1 MNNKSIKKDKQ
12 LFSCE
17 YCDYNTSIKCNYE
30 RHILTPKHK
39 KNKYNNKTKNYIYG
53 CECGKKYKY
62 QSGLSSHKH
71 KCKLVKIKNVPEENN
86 KNETTNLEEIF
97 KNMIE
102 KNNDFKNIIIQQQSE
117 NHELRKSIQE
127 LANKYSN
134 NVTNNIT
141 QNNFNLQI
149 FLNEQCRDAI
159 NISEFIDSLKIQ
171 LEDIDYL
178 KLNGI
183 NNSISKIFINGLN
196 ELGIYKRPIHCSDIK
211 RETIYIKDNDI
222 WNKDD
227 KKIKLEETYK
237 TLQKK
242 HIDTIKDWE
251 ESNPNW
257 QNYSN
262 KKDEYI
268 EIVQNVMTSIDNN
281 KMTKQITKNTIIK
294 K

>member
-1 MNNKSIKKDKQ
+1 MNNKTIKKDKQ
-12 LFSCE
+12 KFACIC
-17 YCDYNTSIKCNYE
+17 CDYSTSIKCNYD
-30 RHILTPKHK
+30 RHVLTPKHE
-39 KNKYNNKTKNYIYG
+39 KNKNNKLKETYKFI

-62 QSGLSSHKH
+62 QSGLSSHRH
-71 KCKLVKIKNVPEENN
+71 KCILNKGFQSNNKEIKNESE
-86 KNETTNLEEIF
+86 KLEMIF
-97 KNMIE
+97 KDMIE
-102 KNNDFKNIIIQQQSE
+102 QNSDFKNIIIQQQCE
-117 NHELRKSIQE
+117 NKELRKSIEE
-127 LANKYSN
+127 LTSKFSN

-149 FLNEQCRDAI
+149 FLNEQCSEAI
-159 NISEFIDSLKIQ
+159 NISEFIDSLKLQ

-178 KLNGI
+178 KLNGL
-183 NNSISKIFINGLN
+183 NNSITKIFINGLN

-227 KKIKLEETYK
+227 KKVKLEESYK

-242 HIDTIKDWE
+242 HIDMIKDWE
-251 ESNPNW
+251 STNPNW
-257 QNYSN
+257 QEHPK

-268 EIVQNVMTSIDNN
+268 EIVQNVMSSIDNN

>member
-1 MNNKSIKKDKQ
+1 MNKKSIKKDKQ
-12 LFSCE
+12 LFHCE
-17 YCDYNTSIKCNYE
+17 CCDYSTSIKCNYE

-39 KNKYNNKTKNYIYG
+39 KNKYNNKTKNYNYT

-71 KCKLVKIKNVPEENN
+71 KCKLIKIKSDPQENN
-86 KNETTNLEEIF
+86 KNEITNLEEIF
-97 KNMIE
+97 KDMIE
-102 KNNDFKNIIIQQQSE
+102 KNNDFKNIIIQQQTE

-183 NNSISKIFINGLN
+183 NNSITKIFINGLN

-227 KKIKLEETYK
+227 KKSKLEETYK

-242 HIDTIKDWE
+242 HIDIIKDWE

-257 QNYSN
+257 QDCSN

-268 EIVQNVMTSIDNN
+268 EIVQNVMSSIDNN

>member
-1 MNNKSIKKDKQ
+1 MNKKSIKKDKQ
-12 LFSCE
+12 NFYCE
-17 YCDYNTSIKCNYE
+17 FCDYSTSIKCNYD
-30 RHILTPKHK
+30 RHIITPKHK
-39 KNKYNNKTKNYIYG
+39 MNKYNNKTENYKFL
-53 CECGKKYKY
+53 CDCGKKYKY
-62 QSGLSSHKH
+62 SSGLSSHKK
-71 KCKLVKIKNVPEENN
+71 KCKIIQIKNVQIENN
-86 KNETTNLEEIF
+86 KSDPTNLEEIF
-97 KNMIE
+97 KDMIE
-102 KNNDFKNIIIQQQSE
+102 KNNDFKNIIIQQQTE
-117 NHELRKSIQE
+117 NHELKKSIQE

-171 LEDIDYL
+171 LEDINYL
-178 KLNGI
+178 KLNGL
-183 NNSISKIFINGLN
+183 NNSITKIFINGLN

-227 KKIKLEETYK
+227 NKSKLEQSYK
-237 TLQKK
+237 ILQKK
-242 HIDTIKDWE
+242 HIDMIKDWE
-251 ESNPNW
+251 TTNPNW
-257 QNYSN
+257 QEYPN

-268 EIVQNVMTSIDNN
+268 EIVQNVMSSIDNN